1 MTNSENSSRQ
11 VTKRRTKDK
20 KKSHNWAIKIVC
32 IIAILYFGIAIIWSM
47 HDNYTTTIALK
58 GKVQEQIVAEGYVFR
73 EQYVINAPADGF
85 FECTVADGERVQK
98 NQNIGRIYSGEYDTE
113 SSQKV
118 LELSERIERLE
129 SEIENSTYAG
139 SSIMMEQRIA
149 IAARDLSDL
158 RGEHNI
164 SNLAKERE
172 NLNILIERKRS
183 MNQSVNDDKDSIL
196 YSLKRQLSEI
206 ESGFEGT
213 KTDIVTEKSG
223 VYCSRIDGL
232 EEKIGFEKVEGI
244 SVSYLEE
251 LDKFPLQHSS
261 VVVQNEPLCKIVS
274 NYGWYFAANIK
285 KEDAETIQ
293 PGQSIRVRFSDLSDS
308 IIYGTVRGI
317 SQEENGKVAI
327 TIYTDKYVE
336 GIYGTSK
343 VTAEIILVSSE
354 GIKVPVES
362 LHVKD
367 GQTGVYV
374 LRLDVAR
381 FVPVNVHYKNGDWAI
396 ISSAENVISEYKLQ
410 IYDEV
415 VVESK
420 NLEDGKVVR

>member
-1 MTNSENSSRQ
+1 MANTENSGRQ
-11 VTKRRTKDK
+11 VTKRRTKGK
-20 KKSHNWAIKIVC
+20 KNNNNWAIKVVC
-32 IIAILYFGIAIIWSM
+32 IAAILYFAITLILSM
-47 HDNYTTTIALK
+47 FDNYTTTIALK
-58 GKVQEQIVAEGYVFR
+58 GKVQEQIVTEGYIFR
-73 EQYVINAPADGF
+73 EQFVINAPADGF
-85 FECTVADGERVQK
+85 FECMVADGERVK
-98 NQNIGRIYSGEYDTE
+98 RNQAIGRIYSGEYNVE

-118 LELSERIERLE
+118 LELNERIKRLE

-158 RGEHNI
+158 RYEHDI
-164 SNLAKERE
+164 SNLASERE
-172 NLNILIERKRS
+172 NINILIEQKRS

-206 ESGFEGT
+206 ENGFEGT

-232 EEKIGFEKVEGI
+232 EDKLGFDKIEGI
-244 SVSYLEE
+244 SVSYLDE
-251 LDKFPLQHSS
+251 LDGITLQKSAD
-261 VVVQNEPLCKIVS
+261 VVQGEPLCKIVN
-274 NYGWYFAANIK
+274 NYGWYFAANVK
-285 KEDAETIQ
+285 KDEAERMQ
-293 PGQSIRVRFSDLSDS
+293 LGQSIRIRFGDLADS
-308 IIYGTVRGI
+308 VIYGTVKGI
-317 SQEENGKVAI
+317 SPEENGRVAV
-327 TIYTDKYVE
+327 TIYADKYVD
-336 GIYGTSK
+336 GIYGTSR
-343 VTAEIILVSSE
+343 VSAEIILVSSE
-354 GIKVPVES
+354 GIKVPVQS

-396 ISSAENVISEYKLQ
+396 ISSADGVISEYKLQ

-415 VVESK
+415 IVESR

>member
-1 MTNSENSSRQ
+1 
-11 VTKRRTKDK
+11 
-20 KKSHNWAIKIVC
+20 
-32 IIAILYFGIAIIWSM
+32 
-47 HDNYTTTIALK
+47 
-58 GKVQEQIVAEGYVFR
+58 
-73 EQYVINAPADGF
+73 
-85 FECTVADGERVQK
+85 TVADGERVQK

-172 NLNILIERKRS
+172 NLNILIEQKRS

-232 EEKIGFEKVEGI
+232 EEKLGFEKVEGI

>member
-1 MTNSENSSRQ
+1 MANTENSGRQ
-11 VTKRRTKDK
+11 VTKRRTIGK
-20 KKSHNWAIKIVC
+20 KKNRNWAIKVVC
-32 IIAILYFGIAIIWSM
+32 LVAILYFAIALILSM
-47 HDNYTTTIALK
+47 FDNYTTTIALK
-58 GKVQEQIVAEGYVFR
+58 GKVQEQIVTEGYIFR
-73 EQYVINAPADGF
+73 EQFVINAAVGGF
-85 FECTVADGERVQK
+85 FECMVADGERVK
-98 NQNIGRIYSGEYDTE
+98 RNQTIGRIYSGEYDIE

-118 LELSERIERLE
+118 LELNERIKRLE

-158 RGEHNI
+158 RSEHDI
-164 SNLAKERE
+164 SNLANERE
-172 NLNILIERKRS
+172 NINILIEQKRS

-206 ESGFEGT
+206 ENSFEGT
-213 KTDIVTEKSG
+213 KTDIITEKSG

-232 EEKIGFEKVEGI
+232 EEKLAFDKVEGI
-244 SVSYLEE
+244 SVSYLDE
-251 LDKFPLQHSS
+251 LDAMTLQQSTD
-261 VVVQNEPLCKIVS
+261 VVQGEPLCKIVN
-274 NYGWYFAANIK
+274 NYGWYFAANVK
-285 KEDAETIQ
+285 KEEAERMQ
-293 PGQSIRVRFSDLSDS
+293 LGQSIRVRFGDLSET
-308 IIYGTVRGI
+308 IIYGTVKGI
-317 SQEENGKVAI
+317 SPEENGRVAV
-327 TIYTDKYVE
+327 TIYTDKYVD
-336 GIYGTSK
+336 GIYGTSR
-343 VTAEIILVSSE
+343 VMAEIILVSSE
-354 GIKVPVES
+354 GIKVPVQS

-396 ISSAENVISEYKLQ
+396 ISSADGVISEYKLQ

-415 VVESK
+415 IVESK